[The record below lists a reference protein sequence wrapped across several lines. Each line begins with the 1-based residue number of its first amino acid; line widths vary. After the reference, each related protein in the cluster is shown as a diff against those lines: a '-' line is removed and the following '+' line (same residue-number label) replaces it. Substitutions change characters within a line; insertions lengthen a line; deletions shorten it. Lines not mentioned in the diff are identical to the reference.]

1 MYTYQNNIYK
11 ALLMPMFISAKNRLL
26 PSGSKSFKTIGTIVF
41 CLIIC
46 ILIYSGILSVL
57 NYFHAQDE
65 LGILLSLKIFQMS
78 WILIFAMLIFSC
90 MVSSVSSLYLS
101 QDNEIVFSA
110 PIEISELFFMRY
122 ISNTF
127 YTSWMMIIFSL
138 PIFLPFGIVFDVP
151 IFYLILIIFTLISI
165 ACTAV
170 CFGLLVTITL
180 VRIFPARRTKDIIM
194 YLSLCFAV
202 FIIFLIRLL
211 QPENMVNPEEYG
223 NMIQYF
229 STISKPVAM
238 YLPASWAASLL
249 SLYLLDL
256 EIDWLLFGLLFI
268 TPVALYF
275 IGEFAMK
282 YWFFSGYSKA
292 QESFGGH
299 RQFGNN
305 KKYKPYLLKWLLN
318 KESKTF
324 IRDSSEWSQL
334 FMIAA
339 LVVIYLYNFKLLPID
354 SISFSEAYIT
364 NLISFLNIGLAG
376 FIVTSLSGRFVFP
389 SIGAEGGA
397 FYHIKSSPLSI
408 KRFLFYKYLF
418 YVVPFTGLS
427 LVLIIMSNKIL
438 YVEGPMW
445 WISIFTNLFIT
456 WIVVALA
463 LGFGAIYADFK
474 SENKTVSMGSMGAVL
489 FLLTSTAFQILIIF
503 IGSNPIYRI
512 VRRWLN
518 DYMFSSSDLYLLI
531 AWIVISILLSVTM
544 VVYFLRKGIHTL
556 EKS

>member
-1 MYTYQNNIYK
+1 
-11 ALLMPMFISAKNRLL
+11 
-26 PSGSKSFKTIGTIVF
+26 
-41 CLIIC
+41 
-46 ILIYSGILSVL
+46 
-57 NYFHAQDE
+57 
-65 LGILLSLKIFQMS
+65 
-78 WILIFAMLIFSC
+78 LIFAMLIFSC